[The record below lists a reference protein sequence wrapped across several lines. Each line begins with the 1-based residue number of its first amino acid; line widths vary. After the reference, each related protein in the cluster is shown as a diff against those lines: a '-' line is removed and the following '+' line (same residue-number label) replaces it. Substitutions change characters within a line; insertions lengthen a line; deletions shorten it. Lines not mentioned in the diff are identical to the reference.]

1 MPRFRRGPGG
11 GRGRCRGRRWIDA
24 LPPVTRFQPLG
35 VPHDETET
43 VSLTHEELEAIRLMD
58 LEQFQQAAAAERMG
72 VSRRAFWNDL
82 RSGRRKVAQALV
94 EGRALHIAGGTYLVR
109 EQDMNGW

>member
-1 MPRFRRGPGG
+1 
-11 GRGRCRGRRWIDA
+11 
-24 LPPVTRFQPLG
+24 VTRFQPFG
-35 VPHDETET
+35 VPPEETET

-58 LEQFQQAAAAERMG
+58 LEQLQQAAAAERMG

-94 EGRALHIAGGTYLVR
+94 EGRALHIAGGTYLLR
-109 EQDMNGW
+109 EQGPEEW